1 MNEDFL
7 HGLEHLL
14 WVILYVILGMIVA
27 IFSLVLLRTWAR
39 VPFGTGLFVR
49 KGRLPRPGAPG
60 STSPE
65 EEQKTRKTKK
75 GRPRRSW
82 FGMGTLPY

>member
-1 MNEDFL
+1 MYEDFL
-7 HGLEHLL
+7 HGLEQLL
-14 WVILYVILGMIVA
+14 WVILYVIIGMIVA
-27 IFSLVLLRTWAR
+27 IFSMVLLRTWAR

-49 KGRLPRPGAPG
+49 KGRLPGREEAA
-60 STSPE
+60 STKE
-65 EEQKTRKTKK
+65 EEEHPKGKK